1 MSEVA
6 RTQSPIHIRHGSNI
20 GQPLTRRDGVLKVT
34 GAAKYAADQ
43 HPRGMLHAVLAV
55 STIARGRVAHLDV
68 AAAKAHPSVVEVITP
83 ATRPPLAQDPDD
95 KPNPLTFRLDLL
107 QNDRVRYAGQ
117 PIAVVIAE
125 TLEAA
130 TEGASLLAP
139 RYEVEPA
146 RVGLDAGE
154 SFVPPFAGPGFP
166 AQAQRGDVEVQLAA
180 AKRTITQTY
189 ETAAQYHNPMEPHA
203 VVAAWEGDKL
213 SIDTPSQGMAMAKA
227 RLAGLFGI
235 APDNIHIRSPFL
247 GGGFGSKGMISGPQI
262 LGIIAARVV
271 GRPVKLVLRREQ
283 MFGPVGH
290 RAPTRQTLRL
300 GTDGDCALVALDH
313 RTKTMSST
321 FDDFFEPASS
331 VSQTLYAST
340 AVATSHEAVRADIGT
355 PLFMRAPGEA
365 PGSIALESAI
375 DEMAQACG
383 LDPLAF
389 RLKNYAEIEPISG
402 KPFSSKA
409 LRECYRQGA
418 ERFGWASRPLAPRQM
433 RDRDGLLVGW
443 GVGTATFPAVMF
455 AAQARAVLRRD
466 GSGVMEIGAHDM
478 GQGAGTALAQIAA
491 DGLGLDLD
499 QLEFRSGTSDLPDG
513 GIAGGSSHTA
523 TAGVAIHNAGA
534 DVISRLADLAT
545 SDEHSPLFGAG
556 NAGVVARGGRLFRR
570 DDESRSESYADIL
583 GRAGLA
589 QIEGRAAAGNPNI
602 LEAPHGQSDYATH
615 AHGAVFAEVKVDPEL
630 GQIRATRLVGA
641 FAAGRIINPRMV
653 RSQYYGGMI
662 WGVSFALHEQAV
674 VDPRSGRPMNV
685 NLAEYHVPVNADVPS
700 LEAILVDEDDPHVNA
715 LGIKGVGEIGITGTA
730 GAVANA
736 VCHATGIRVRK
747 FPITLDRL
755 IEPRENQRSASPE

>member
-1 MSEVA
+1 MAENTMAEIAPMQTTAHV
-6 RTQSPIHIRHGSNI
+6 RHGSNI

-34 GAAKYAADQ
+34 GAAKYAADH
-43 HPRGMLHAVLAV
+43 HPAGMLYAVLAV
-55 STIARGRVAHLDV
+55 SSIARGRVAHLDV

-83 ATRPPLAQDPDD
+83 ANRPALAQDPDE
-95 KPNPLTFRLDLL
+95 KSNPFMFRLDLL

-154 SFVPPFAGPGFP
+154 TIILQAVGPGFP
-166 AQAQRGDVEVQLAA
+166 AQAHRGDVEAEFAA
-180 AKRTITQTY
+180 AKRTLMQTY

-203 VVAAWEGDKL
+203 IVAAWEGDML
-213 SIDTPSQGMAMAKA
+213 SLDTPSQGLAMAQG
-227 RLAGLFGI
+227 RLAGLFGM
-235 APDNIHIRSPFL
+235 APDKIHIRSPFL
-247 GGGFGSKGMISGPQI
+247 GGGFGSKGLLSGPQV
-262 LGIIAARVV
+262 LGAIAARAV
-271 GRPVKLVLRREQ
+271 GRPIKLVLRREQ

-300 GTDGDCALVALDH
+300 GTDGDGALVALDH

-321 FDDFFEPASS
+321 FDDFFEPASTT
-331 VSQTLYAST
+331 SQTLYAS
-340 AVATSHEAVRADIGT
+340 AAIATSHEGVRADIGT

-375 DEMAQACG
+375 DEMALACG
-383 LDPLAF
+383 MDPLAF
-389 RLKNYAEIEPISG
+389 RLKNYAEVEPISG

-418 ERFGWASRPLAPRQM
+418 ERFGWERRPVAPRQM
-433 RDRDGLLVGW
+433 RDSDGFLVGW
-443 GVGTATFPAVMF
+443 GVGTATFPAHMF
-455 AAQARAVLRRD
+455 AAQAKALVRRD
-466 GSGVMEIGAHDM
+466 GSSVMEIGAHDM
-478 GQGAGTALAQIAA
+478 GQGAWTALAQIAA

-499 QLEFRSGTSDLPDG
+499 QLEFRSGTSDLPDA

-523 TAGVAIHNAGA
+523 TAGMAIYNAGA
-534 DVISRLADLAT
+534 DAIARLADLAT
-545 SDEHSPLFGAG
+545 NDHRSSLYGAG
-556 NAGVVARGGRLFRR
+556 NAGVIARGGRLFRR
-570 DDESRSESYADIL
+570 DDPSRSESYADIL
-583 GRAGLA
+583 DRAGLA
-589 QIEGRAAAGNPNI
+589 QIEGHGSGGNPNAM
-602 LEAPHGQSDYATH
+602 EAHAQSDYAMH
-615 AHGAVFAEVKVDPEL
+615 AHGAVFAELKVDPDL
-630 GQIRATRLVGA
+630 GQMRVTRVVGA

-662 WGVSFALHEQAV
+662 WGMSFALHEQAIM
-674 VDPRSGRPMNV
+674 DRQSGRLTNA

-700 LEAILVDEDDPHVNA
+700 LEAILVEEHDPHVNA

-730 GAVANA
+730 GAIANA
-736 VCHATGIRVRK
+736 VWHATGIRVRK
-747 FPITLDRL
+747 FPVTLDRL
-755 IEPRENQRSASPE
+755 IELQ